1 MLKSKNARIDFKKSM
16 IYEKFDKKYLPC
28 EATFTL
34 VNDSKG
40 AVLATY
46 CFMLSDS
53 VNKNLKS

>member
-1 MLKSKNARIDFKKSM
+1 M